1 MQQVLQGILRHGH
14 STLELEGR
22 HAVACENGAAAL
34 KLLESKEHFDL
45 LLFDN
50 ELPHISGL
58 ELVRRARE
66 LAHRGRTPI
75 IMLSASDVEPEA
87 WRAGVDAFLRKP
99 GDVGRLAE
107 MVTRLL
113 SRKK

>member
-1 MQQVLQGILRHGH
+1 MVADAVRD
-14 STLELEGR
+14 TLELEGR
-22 HAVACENGAAAL
+22 RVIACDDGAAAL
-34 KLLESKEHFDL
+34 KMLEGKRPYDL

-50 ELPHISGL
+50 ELPHVGGL
-58 ELVRRARE
+58 ELVRRARQ
-66 LAHRGRTPI
+66 LPHRRRTPV

-99 GDVGRLAE
+99 QDVGRLAE

-113 SRKK
+113 SGEK